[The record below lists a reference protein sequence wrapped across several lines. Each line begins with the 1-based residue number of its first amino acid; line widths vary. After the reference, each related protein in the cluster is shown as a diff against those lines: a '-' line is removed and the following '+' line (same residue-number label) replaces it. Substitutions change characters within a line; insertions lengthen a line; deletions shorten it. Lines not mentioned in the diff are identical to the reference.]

1 MKINFV
7 NLVLV
12 YSLLVFSANIVYP
25 DSVFSGGNFGDL
37 QEGELKKLIIPKDN
51 VTRKSF
57 NVKDMKDANFELN
70 LTDGK
75 LRIINFWATWCAP
88 CIRELPSLKTLK
100 NLINDDKFEII
111 MIAAGR
117 NSVAQIEKFI
127 FEGQLF
133 KLKSYRDPYGE
144 LSASLGVLG
153 LPTTLIIGPNGREIG
168 RIIGDINWSSDESV
182 KFFKELLHLYDQ

>member
-37 QEGELKKLIIPKDN
+37 QEGELKKLIIPKDD

-117 NSVAQIEKFI
+117 NSVAQIENFI

>member
-51 VTRKSF
+51 ITRKSF

-88 CIRELPSLKTLK
+88 CIREIPSLKTLK

-117 NSVAQIEKFI
+117 NSVAQIENFI

>member
-25 DSVFSGGNFGDL
+25 DSFFSKGNFADL
-37 QEGELKKLIIPKDN
+37 QEGELKKLIITKDS
-51 VTRKSF
+51 VVRKSF
-57 NVKDMKDANFELN
+57 NLKDMQDADFGLN

-88 CIRELPSLKTLK
+88 CIREIPSLKTLK
-100 NLINDDKFEII
+100 NLINDDNFEII

-117 NSVAQIEKFI
+117 NSVAKIENFI
-127 FEGQLF
+127 LEGQLF
-133 KLKSYRDPYGE
+133 NLKSYRDPYGE

-153 LPTTLIIGPNGREIG
+153 LPTTLIISPNGREIG

-182 KFFKELLHLYDQ
+182 KFFKGLLHLYDQ

>member
-25 DSVFSGGNFGDL
+25 DSFFSKGNFADL
-37 QEGELKKLIIPKDN
+37 QEGELKKLIITKDS
-51 VTRKSF
+51 VVRKSF
-57 NVKDMKDANFELN
+57 NLKDMKDADFELN
-70 LTDGK
+70 LTDEK

-88 CIRELPSLKTLK
+88 CLREIPSLKTLK
-100 NLINDDKFEII
+100 NLINDDNFEIV

-117 NSVAQIEKFI
+117 NSVAKIENFI
-127 FEGQLF
+127 LEGQLF
-133 KLKSYRDPYGE
+133 KLKSYRDPYGK
-144 LSASLGVLG
+144 LSSSLGVLG
-153 LPTTLIIGPNGREIG
+153 LPTTLIIGPNGREVG

-182 KFFKELLHLYDQ
+182 KFFKELLYLYDQ

>member
-25 DSVFSGGNFGDL
+25 DSVFSGGKFGDL

-88 CIRELPSLKTLK
+88 CIREIPSLKTLK

-117 NSVAQIEKFI
+117 NSVAQIENFI

>member
-70 LTDGK
+70 LADGK

-127 FEGQLF
+127 IEGQLF

>member
-25 DSVFSGGNFGDL
+25 DSFFSKGNFADL
-37 QEGELKKLIIPKDN
+37 QEGELKKLIITKDS
-51 VTRKSF
+51 VVRKSF
-57 NVKDMKDANFELN
+57 NLKDMKDADFELN
-70 LTDGK
+70 LTDEK

-88 CIRELPSLKTLK
+88 CLREIPSLKTLK
-100 NLINDDKFEII
+100 NLINDDNFEIV

-117 NSVAQIEKFI
+117 NSVSKIENFI
-127 FEGQLF
+127 LEGQLF
-133 KLKSYRDPYGE
+133 KLKSYRDPYCE

-168 RIIGDINWSSDESV
+168 RIIGDINWSSDESI
-182 KFFKELLHLYDQ
+182 KFFKELLYLYDQ